1 MISSGVFLSFQ
12 GESMKVKS
20 KIMIAVATIF
30 LSNLAFAAK
39 DAPSIK
45 LAFVNNLT
53 RSGSAFMENS
63 DTSDDTT
70 GPVVERNGG
79 TGTFS
84 YDTTDGQQW
93 ALVGLMFAGGMGAYC
108 LQDDGN
114 LALNIGAY
122 KGDTITITYT
132 GYSHGGM
139 QCTCTGS
146 ACDVSKTG
154 PKKSM

>member
-1 MISSGVFLSFQ
+1 
-12 GESMKVKS
+12 MKVKS

-39 DAPSIK
+39 DTPSIK
-45 LAFVNNLT
+45 LAFVNNMKY
-53 RSGSAFMENS
+53 SGSAFMENS
-63 DTSDDTT
+63 TTGDDVT

-79 TGTFS
+79 TGTYS

-108 LQDDGN
+108 IQDDGN
-114 LALNIGAY
+114 LALNIGNY

-132 GYSHGGM
+132 GFVDGEM

-146 ACDVSKTG
+146 ACDVSTTTHKKT
-154 PKKSM
+154 K